1 MNVTMNMEVLWRRSL
16 LKWQVGSSMLI
27 LCPFLF
33 DQFYWA
39 KRMFWLGVS
48 PEPLKRCDMV
58 PVDGNYTSIKEAAEK
73 LARSISYALSPE
85 VRACALEVA
94 EKLSL
99 EEWHISSLS
108 GHGINFIK
116 NTRS

>member
-1 MNVTMNMEVLWRRSL
+1 
-16 LKWQVGSSMLI
+16 
-27 LCPFLF
+27 
-33 DQFYWA
+33 
-39 KRMFWLGVS
+39 MFWLGVS

-58 PVDGNYTSIKEAAEK
+58 LVDGNYTSIKEAAEK

-99 EEWHISSLS
+99 ETLSSYGTRGYRSFTKEWED
-108 GHGINFIK
+108 GEE
-116 NTRS
+116 